1 MLVKSSVFLKLRG
14 AKMPITHEEARAALF
29 HFSGMDADAWMVLR
43 EYIEQQRKKESK
55 HIPALLKEIPNVPHD
70 AA

>member
-1 MLVKSSVFLKLRG
+1 
-14 AKMPITHEEARAALF
+14 MPITHEEARAALF

-55 HIPALLKEIPNVPHD
+55 HIPALLKEIPN
-70 AA
+70 AS